1 MTNLFIF
8 FINLIH
14 PLEVIKEIVKPN
26 VVTKDLQHARKLIQQ
41 LADETNTQLK
51 KNVYKNY
58 TLFIDTAKEIS
69 LLKNEMYTLSNLLS
83 DEQKLLSSLLDISI
97 SGDKTHGL
105 TAIEKKEVAA
115 KFKNHQEFSLTKSE
129 SSYLI
134 NTSNLSKELQN
145 ALDKID
151 GITGQL
157 DSRNRI
163 LLMHGELTELDPNDY
178 RPIANQGNF
187 LIE

>member
-1 MTNLFIF
+1 M
-8 FINLIH
+8 
-14 PLEVIKEIVKPN
+14 
-26 VVTKDLQHARKLIQQ
+26 
-41 LADETNTQLK
+41 K

-83 DEQKLLSSLLDISI
+83 DEQKLLGSLLDISI

-115 KFKNHQEFSLTKSE
+115 KFRNQGSALSKSE
-129 SSYLI
+129 SVHLLGP
-134 NTSNLSKELQN
+134 SNLSKELQS

-178 RPIANQGNF
+178 RPIANQGEF
-187 LIE
+187 LAKEEYKFDSKLIFFFLLSISTTPKKV